1 MWQAIAHFVSTY
13 RTLISLGSILTGIG
27 MAVRASAWFKQRGVR
42 SLARRVRNYVDE
54 VRRKNPNVFAFPR
67 QHLAEQLGCTAR
79 RMGAVL
85 EFMEEKGWAVKVR
98 FPVDCWQIN

>member
-1 MWQAIAHFVSTY
+1 MWQAIAHFVVTHW
-13 RTLISLGSILTGIG
+13 RLISFGTIFTGIG
-27 MAVRASAWFKQRGVR
+27 MVVRATAWSKQRGVK
-42 SLARRVRNYVDE
+42 SVSRRVRSYSDE

-67 QHLAEQLGCTAR
+67 QHLAEQLGCTAA
-79 RMGAVL
+79 RMAEVL